1 VAHTRSAKKRIE
13 TIRKRTE
20 RNRRI
25 KSSLK
30 TAIRRFEEALR
41 EGDQEQARHRLHK
54 ALVSIDKAVTKGILH
69 RNTAARRKSCLTRK
83 FNATA
88 S

>member
-13 TIRKRTE
+13 ITRKRTE

-30 TAIRRFEEALR
+30 TAIKRFHEALA
-41 EGDQEQARHRLHK
+41 EGNQEEIRARLRK

-69 RNTAARRKSCLTRK
+69 KNTAARRKSRLTK
-83 FNATA
+83 KANAA